1 MTTASPTTGERPRV
15 LLVSPVR
22 NEAGQI
28 ERVAAAVA
36 AQSMPPDLWLVID
49 DGSTDGTLELLRRLE
64 QEIPFLRV
72 LEATR
77 REDHA
82 VADRLATAAEARAF
96 NQALA
101 TVTLEKFTHL
111 GKLDGDIEL
120 PPDYLERLLHE
131 FSNDTQLG
139 VAGGSLDELFGTRL
153 RRVGIPEY
161 HVHGALKLYRRD
173 CFEAIGG
180 IQERLAWDTIDETYA
195 RMEGYTTRSFGHLA
209 ALHLRHSAS
218 ADGQLRG
225 RARHGTCAYILHYGP
240 AWVLLR
246 SLKEGARR
254 PYGLSG
260 GAFLLGYASA
270 AVRGT
275 SRVDDE
281 RFRRFVRRELRRRL
295 LAPLRR
301 VLPSPGR
308 RADLRAARPGR
319 P

>member
-1 MTTASPTTGERPRV
+1 MTTASRASAKRPRV

-36 AQSMPPDLWLVID
+36 AQSLPPDLWLVID

-64 QEIPFLRV
+64 RELRFLRV
-72 LEATR
+72 LEATP
-77 REDHA
+77 REGHA
-82 VADRLATAAEARAF
+82 VPDRLATAAEARAF
-96 NQALA
+96 NEALA
-101 TVTLEKFTHL
+101 TVPLEEFTHL

-120 PPDYLERLLHE
+120 PPDYLERLLGE
-131 FSNDTQLG
+131 FAHDARLG
-139 VAGGSLDELFGTRL
+139 VAGGSLDERFGRRL
-153 RRVGIPEY
+153 RRVRIPEY
-161 HVHGALKLYRRD
+161 HVHGALKLYSRC

-195 RMEGYTTRSFGHLA
+195 RMAGYATRSFGDLT

-218 ADGQLRG
+218 ADGRLRG

-246 SLKEGARR
+246 SLKVAASR

-260 GAFLLGYASA
+260 AAFLLGYASA
-270 AVRGT
+270 AVRRT
-275 SRVDDE
+275 SRVEDE
-281 RFRRFVRRELRRRL
+281 RFKRFVRRELRRRV
-295 LAPLRR
+295 LAPFRR
-301 VLPSPGR
+301 LPPAPSTR
-308 RADLRAARPGR
+308 
-319 P
+319 